1 MITINLEKI
10 MERTYKKIDMD
21 TAVSMLKDHQ
31 LWLSSG
37 GKEGKQAVFTGY
49 DLIGLDSDYAEA
61 RYVVP
66 PFWEKD
72 LSKIDLSYSNLSGL
86 YFRDVNLSQADF
98 RGANLKNTHFY
109 WAILFDADFS
119 GADISEANIEESSL
133 VQANLTK
140 ADLFKTG
147 ITYSYLE
154 NANLQDANC
163 QETNF
168 RNTQLQGANLHGA
181 NFHSAD
187 FGGATI
193 EENQLIHIR
202 FAENIDFDIVK
213 VENES
218 LKNQISLFEDK
229 IQLLQKGLEQTQS
242 ESNSRGNQEEID
254 KLQKQIKQIEEEKNQ
269 SLEDLKKS
277 LKLQWRNQIQYARN
291 SLAHALKN
299 TDNQIKNNENTACW
313 FKRLGIA
320 LFIIT
325 IILLL
330 IFSIFVLC
338 APDSF
343 LTQNFNILFYTF
355 PIITLMLIGTTCLR
369 HQKNLL
375 GEVRH
380 FSNMKHQIELCS
392 GLLEASQHAAAS
404 FNNPEKAD
412 EYVQETF
419 TQIRNRLLNSQYLPD
434 NSSADKQSDNDFGS
448 DKVLDLLNKIADLSG
463 KKSMGN

>member
-49 DLIGLDSDYAEA
+49 DLSGLDSDYAEA

>member
-1 MITINLEKI
+1 
-10 MERTYKKIDMD
+10 MD

-49 DLIGLDSDYAEA
+49 DLSGLDSDYAEA
-61 RYVVP
+61 RYIVP
-66 PFWEKD
+66 PFWEKN

-86 YFRDVNLSQADF
+86 YFREVNLSQADF

-109 WAILFDADFS
+109 WATLFDADFS

-168 RNTQLQGANLHGA
+168 RSTQLQGANLHGA

-229 IQLLQKGLEQTQS
+229 IQLLRKGLEHTQS
-242 ESNSRGNQEEID
+242 EFNSRENQEEID

-434 NSSADKQSDNDFGS
+434 NSSEDKQSDNDFGS
-448 DKVLDLLNKIADLSG
+448 DKVLDLLNKIVDFSS

>member
-1 MITINLEKI
+1 
-10 MERTYKKIDMD
+10 MERTYKKIDME
-21 TAVSMLKDHQ
+21 TAVSMLEDHQ

-49 DLIGLDSDYAEA
+49 DLSGLDSDYAEA
-61 RYVVP
+61 RYIVP
-66 PFWEKD
+66 PFWEKN

-86 YFRDVNLSQADF
+86 YFREVNLSQADF

-109 WAILFDADFS
+109 WATLFDADFS

-168 RNTQLQGANLHGA
+168 RSTQLQGANLHGA

-218 LKNQISLFEDK
+218 LKNQISLFRDK

-242 ESNSRGNQEEID
+242 ESNSRENQEEID

-434 NSSADKQSDNDFGS
+434 NSSADKQSENDLGS

-463 KKSMGN
+463 KKTMGN

>member
-49 DLIGLDSDYAEA
+49 DLSGLDSDYAEA

-330 IFSIFVLC
+330 IFSIFVLY

>member
-1 MITINLEKI
+1 
-10 MERTYKKIDMD
+10 MERTYKKIDME
-21 TAVSMLKDHQ
+21 TAVSMLEDHQ

-49 DLIGLDSDYAEA
+49 DLSGLDSDYAEA
-61 RYVVP
+61 RYIVP
-66 PFWEKD
+66 PFWEKN

-86 YFRDVNLSQADF
+86 SFRKVILSQADF
-98 RGANLKNTHFY
+98 RGANLKNTRFSR
-109 WAILFDADFS
+109 ANLFEADFS

-133 VQANLTK
+133 VEVNLTK
-140 ADLFKTG
+140 VNLFKTS
-147 ITYSYLE
+147 IAYSNLE

-168 RNTQLQGANLHGA
+168 QRTQLQGANLHGA
-181 NFHSAD
+181 NFY
-187 FGGATI
+187 GARFVATAI
-193 EENQLIHIR
+193 EENQFIHIR
-202 FAENIDFDIVK
+202 FPESIESPCWDTGLVSLQAQMAES
-213 VENES
+213 ENKIRQ
-218 LKNQISLFEDK
+218 LKEE
-229 IQLLQKGLEQTQS
+229 LEQAKSVADQK
-242 ESNSRGNQEEID
+242 NQEEINR
-254 KLQKQIKQIEEEKNQ
+254 LENQLKQEKEEKNRV
-269 SLEDLKKS
+269 SERLKNVSKKELNS
-277 LKLQWRNQIQYARN
+277 RIRDAIN

-299 TDNQIKNNENTACW
+299 TDKQIQNNESAACL
-313 FKRLGIA
+313 FKWSGIILFGIA
-320 LFIIT
+320 IV
-325 IILLL
+325 LL
-330 IFSIFVLC
+330 ITFSISVLLR
-338 APDSF
+338 PDFF
-343 LTQNFNILFYTF
+343 LAQNLNILFYTF

-375 GEVRH
+375 GEIRH
-380 FSNMKHQIELCS
+380 FSNMKHQIELYS

-404 FNNPEKAD
+404 FNNPEKAN